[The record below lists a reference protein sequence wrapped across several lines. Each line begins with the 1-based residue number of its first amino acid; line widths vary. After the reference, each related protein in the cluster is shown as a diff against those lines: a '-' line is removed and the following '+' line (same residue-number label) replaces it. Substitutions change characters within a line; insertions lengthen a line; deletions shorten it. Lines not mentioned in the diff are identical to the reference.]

1 MATVADPAPAKKSR
15 NSRKALKQKNE
26 MVESPLLSPAKGK
39 ETKSYEKDL
48 MEMQAM
54 LEKMK
59 IEKEKT
65 EDLLKEKDEI
75 LRKKEEELETRDVEQ
90 EKLKVELKKLQKMKE
105 FKPNMTLAFCQSL
118 AQTEDDKKGK
128 KKKKKDCPETKRPS
142 TPYILWCKD
151 NWNEVKKENPDSDF
165 KETSNI
171 LGAKWKT
178 LSVEEKKPYEEKY
191 KADKEAYLQVITK
204 EKREREAM
212 KLLEDEHKQK
222 TAMEL
227 LDQYLHFVQEA
238 EQEDNNKKTKKVK
251 DPLKPKQPIS
261 AYLIYANER
270 RPVLREDNKSVIE
283 MAKKNKEIYLEEM
296 EGYKRTK
303 EEEAMSQKK
312 EEEELMKLH
321 KQEALQ
327 LLKKK
332 EKADHIIKKKKETT
346 KNKKKNED
354 VDPNKPKKPASS
366 FFLFCKD
373 ARKSLAEEHPG
384 INNST
389 LTAHISLKWKEL
401 GEEERQMYNGKAG
414 ELMEAYKKEV
424 EEYNKTKA
432 AA

>member
-1 MATVADPAPAKKSR
+1 MATVANPAPAKKSR

-26 MVESPLLSPAKGK
+26 IVESPLLSPAKGK

-128 KKKKKDCPETKRPS
+128 KKKKDGAETKRPS

-151 NWNEVKKENPDSDF
+151 NWNEVKKENPDSYF

-178 LSVEEKKPYEEKY
+178 LSAEEKKPYEEKY
-191 KADKEAYLQVITK
+191 KAEKEAYLQVITK

-212 KLLEDEHKQK
+212 KLLEDEQKQK
-222 TAMEL
+222 TALEL

-238 EQEDNNKKTKKVK
+238 EQEDNNKKTKKIK

-270 RPVLREDNKSVIE
+270 RPALREDNKSVIE
-283 MAKKNKEIYLEEM
+283 VAKLTGEEWKNLSEE
-296 EGYKRTK
+296 
-303 EEEAMSQKK
+303 QK
-312 EEEELMKLH
+312 
-321 KQEALQ
+321 APY
-327 LLKKK
+327 
-332 EKADHIIKKKKETT
+332 DKKKKETT
-346 KNKKKNED
+346 KKKKKNED

-389 LTAHISLKWKEL
+389 RTAHISLKWKEL
-401 GEEERQMYNGKAG
+401 GEEERQMYNGKAA

>member
-1 MATVADPAPAKKSR
+1 MKRKKMKFCRRWRLTWIKNPAHAKKSR

-26 MVESPLLSPAKGK
+26 IVESSPVSDKGK
-39 ETKSYEKDL
+39 ETKSFEKDL

-75 LRKKEEELETRDVEQ
+75 LRKKEVEQ
-90 EKLKVELKKLQKMKE
+90 EKLKTELKKLQKMKE
-105 FKPNMTLAFCQSL
+105 FKPNMTFAFSQSL
-118 AQTEDDKKGK
+118 AQTEEEKKGK
-128 KKKKKDCPETKRPS
+128 KKKKDCAETKRPS

-151 NWNEVKKENPDSDF
+151 NWNEVKKQNPEADF

-171 LGAKWKT
+171 LGAKWKGI
-178 LSVEEKKPYEEKY
+178 SAEEKKPYEEKY
-191 KADKEAYLQVITK
+191 QADKEAYLQVITK

-212 KLLEDEHKQK
+212 KLLDDEQKQK

-238 EQEDNNKKTKKVK
+238 EHDNKKKAKKIK

-270 RPVLREDNKSVIE
+270 RAALKGENKSVIE
-283 MAKKNKEIYLEEM
+283 VAKMAGEEWKNLSEEKKAPYDQK
-296 EGYKRTK
+296 TK
-303 EEEAMSQKK
+303 ETA
-312 EEEELMKLH
+312 
-321 KQEALQ
+321 
-327 LLKKK
+327 
-332 EKADHIIKKKKETT
+332 
-346 KNKKKNED
+346 KNKKKNEN
-354 VDPNKPKKPASS
+354 VDPNKPKKPTSS
-366 FFLFCKD
+366 YFLFCKD
-373 ARKSLAEEHPG
+373 ARKSVLEEHPG

-389 LTAHISLKWKEL
+389 VTAHISLKWMEL
-401 GEEERQMYNGKAG
+401 GEEEKQVYNSKAA

-424 EEYNKTKA
+424 EEYNKTKTSS
-432 AA
+432 